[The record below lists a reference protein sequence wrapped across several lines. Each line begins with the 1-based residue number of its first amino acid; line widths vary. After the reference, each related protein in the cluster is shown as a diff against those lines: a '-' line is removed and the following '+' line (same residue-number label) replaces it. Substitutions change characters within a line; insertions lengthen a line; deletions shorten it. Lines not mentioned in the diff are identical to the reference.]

1 MLLPTGSG
9 VKLLDIWT
17 QKVPPLGSK
26 YWCTRI
32 CPVPAVRKAAL
43 LESFPTPTT
52 NEFGRVVNKFAEG
65 VPLDPLPP
73 PIAPI
78 APEPSAPEGSTPAK
92 DITTIEEVTA
102 ADRVAFTDT

>member
-1 MLLPTGSG
+1 
-9 VKLLDIWT
+9 
-17 QKVPPLGSK
+17 
-26 YWCTRI
+26 
-32 CPVPAVRKAAL
+32 
-43 LESFPTPTT
+43 
-52 NEFGRVVNKFAEG
+52 VVNKLAEG

-102 ADRVAFTDT
+102 ADRVALADT